1 MKTISILAKACLAL
15 FVILFALIVVL
26 FVKF

>member
-15 FVILFALIVVL
+15 FVLLFALIIIL